1 MHTHIGLLI
10 MNLDYLRITSVV
22 GTLVLFKQRN
32 NTANIQMLIVLHNH
46 DCRKVDIIMIMK
58 NTS

>member
-10 MNLDYLRITSVV
+10 TYSLQVL
-22 GTLVLFKQRN
+22 LVLLIKQRN
-32 NTANIQMLIVLHNH
+32 NTANIQMLMVIHNH
-46 DCRKVDIIMIMK
+46 DRRKVEIIMIMK